1 MPERRFRFSGVVA
14 CVVAAA
20 SLAPFARAEPASAPR
35 FVRGDADAGGEADVA
50 DAVRILLCS
59 FAGIACADC
68 EDSADVDDDGAANVS
83 DPVYLLRFLF
93 LGGPPPPAP
102 WPNCGADPT
111 ADALGCRSFSGCSS
125 EDGIPTSRG
134 ELTVVP
140 IEHASLVLLWDGKAI
155 YVDPVGTAAQFA
167 GLPPADLILVTHDHS
182 DHLDAT
188 RLRALVRE
196 GTPLVVPQA
205 VATALAGSG
214 VLEAAEELVLANG
227 ETTRAAGIG
236 IEAVP
241 MYNITPERLRYHA
254 KGRGNGYVLDC
265 DGTQVY
271 ISGDTEDTP
280 EMRALR
286 DIDLAFIC
294 MNLPPTMTG
303 EQAASAALEFRP
315 KVVYP
320 YHYREQE
327 HPQVFRSLVEAATDE
342 IEVRLRDWYP

>member
-1 MPERRFRFSGVVA
+1 MSDTGFRFLAGTA
-14 CVVAAA
+14 CLAFAA
-20 SLAPFARAEPASAPR
+20 SLAPFARALPAGEAR
-35 FVRGDADAGGEADVA
+35 FVRGDADGSGGADIA
-50 DAVRILLCS
+50 DAVRILLCK

-68 EDSADVDDDGAANVS
+68 EDAADVDDDGAANVS
-83 DPVYLLRFLF
+83 DPIYLLRFLF

-102 WPNCGADPT
+102 WAGCGTDPT
-111 ADALGCRSFSGCSS
+111 ADAFGCRSSPGCGS

-167 GLPPADLILVTHDHS
+167 GLPPADLVLVTHDHS

-188 RLRALVRE
+188 SLKALVRE
-196 GTPLVVPQA
+196 GTPFVVPQA

-214 VLEAAEELVLANG
+214 VLEAAEETILANG
-227 ETTRAAGIG
+227 ETTRAAGVG

-241 MYNITPERLRYHA
+241 MYNITPERLRYHP

-265 DGTQVY
+265 DGARVY

-286 DIDLAFIC
+286 EIDLAFIC

-303 EQAASAALEFRP
+303 EQAASAVLEFRP

-320 YHYREQE
+320 YHYRKQE
-327 HPQVFRSLVEAATDE
+327 HPQVFRSIVEAATDE
-342 IEVRLRDWYP
+342 VEVRLRDWYP